1 MRYGALFMGGGP
13 KQWKIMKC
21 NYCMPLYCTKCI
33 LKFIL
38 SSWNLKYFNL
48 KRVYSSLSMVTN
60 FTLSCM
66 LIQIQKTTRKT
77 CICHNNE
84 IVYKLE
90 KLIMRFNIMCLWHVY
105 NNHADGHNILSLHSC
120 IYLFQINNVCKE
132 LKIIEKTFVY
142 L

>member
-1 MRYGALFMGGGP
+1 MVHYLWEGVQNNEKLWNVIIVCPF
-13 KQWKIMKC
+13 IV
-21 NYCMPLYCTKCI
+21 LKCI

-38 SSWNLKYFNL
+38 SSWNLKYL

-105 NNHADGHNILSLHSC
+105 NKHADGHNILSLHSC

-132 LKIIEKTFVY
+132 LIIIEKTFVY